1 MMTQLEQLVRNLEN
15 RDAGWVVRRDA
26 AELLGRLAQGAII
39 ALESQKND
47 ADMDV
52 QLQVERSMEA
62 IYALALPGPVKRA
75 EHTLRDLAMSC
86 EKGAARVVEPN
97 ENGFAV
103 TVRLDS
109 DRSQRVYIMP
119 HETRDGRRLV
129 RVYTFCGEP
138 SPDMYAWV
146 LRANSKIAHG
156 AFSLFPTKT
165 GERMV
170 LLNNI
175 PRSEATPAMV
185 KVAVKEIAYY
195 GDKLERQ
202 LGKDD
207 EF

>member
-1 MMTQLEQLVRNLEN
+1 MISQLEQLVRNLEN

-39 ALESQKND
+39 ALENQRND
-47 ADMDV
+47 TDMDV

-75 EHTLRDLAMSC
+75 EHTLRDLAMAC
-86 EKGAARVVEPN
+86 EKGSARVVEPN
-97 ENGFAV
+97 ENGYAV

-202 LGKDD
+202 LGTDD